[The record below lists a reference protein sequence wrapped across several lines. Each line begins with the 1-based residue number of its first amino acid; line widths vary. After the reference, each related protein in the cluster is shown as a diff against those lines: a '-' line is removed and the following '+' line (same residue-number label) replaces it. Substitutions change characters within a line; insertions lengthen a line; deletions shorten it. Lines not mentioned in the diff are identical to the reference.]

1 VTLFV
6 GGTGVFITG
15 LVTGVWA
22 ALTGLCALLGLGVL
36 AAAPAVSQTLLA
48 AGEPRLVFRQY
59 LASLVVLAFYWIG
72 AGIAFVLFLKAFPT
86 LELAA
91 SNIESASI
99 YVFSWGIGF
108 VTLFAPQG
116 IGVSELVAS
125 NLLGER
131 GSVAALAALL
141 AGFRVVI
148 LTADLTAWLLAM
160 FSRGCVRPLSFI
172 IAESSPPEL

>member
-1 VTLFV
+1 
-6 GGTGVFITG
+6 
-15 LVTGVWA
+15 
-22 ALTGLCALLGLGVL
+22 
-36 AAAPAVSQTLLA
+36 
-48 AGEPRLVFRQY
+48 
-59 LASLVVLAFYWIG
+59 LVVLAFYWIG